1 MLITIGK
8 LNEWA
13 ASDDMYKWFVKHFPS
28 GSAEYQD
35 VLDALSE
42 EDEAWLANYLM
53 DCAGAASDLAPNNR
67 RPLA

>member
-1 MLITIGK
+1 MLITIDQLK
-8 LNEWA
+8 EWA
-13 ASDDMYKWFVKHFPS
+13 ASDDMCKWFMTHFPS

-35 VLDALSE
+35 VLDAIS
-42 EDEAWLANYLM
+42 EDEAFWVNYLM

>member
-1 MLITIGK
+1 MLISIGN

-13 ASDDMYKWFVKHFPS
+13 ASDDMSKWFMTHFPS

-35 VLDALSE
+35 AIS
-42 EDEAWLANYLM
+42 EDEAFWVNYLM

>member
-13 ASDDMYKWFVKHFPS
+13 ASDDMCKWFVKHFPS
-28 GSAEYQD
+28 GSA
-35 VLDALSE
+35 
-42 EDEAWLANYLM
+42 
-53 DCAGAASDLAPNNR
+53 GAASDLAPNHR

>member
-13 ASDDMYKWFVKHFPS
+13 ASDDLCKWFVKHFPS
-28 GSAEYQD
+28 GSAEHQD
-35 VLDALSE
+35 AISE
-42 EDEAWLANYLM
+42 EVDEAFWVNYLM
-53 DCAGAASDLAPNNR
+53 DCAGAASDLAPNHR